1 MEILELTRQLEEY
14 EQKLKNYERNY
25 SGSRLERA
33 DLRNMLRELSQDLET
48 FDMDE
53 SDDENYEPDA
63 HLKSVNLL
71 TTYILLFADCFSTGP
86 FNVLGC
92 SLLVLRGRE
101 R

>member
-14 EQKLKNYERNY
+14 EQKLKNYERNF

-33 DLRNMLRELSQDLET
+33 DLRDMLRELSQDLET

-63 HLKSVNLL
+63 HLKSNMQIPKSAFSQTSKVLL
-71 TTYILLFADCFSTGP
+71 LL
-86 FNVLGC
+86 
-92 SLLVLRGRE
+92 
-101 R
+101 